1 LNFLLLL
8 EPFLGAAFLAFLL
21 LLTPFLGAA
30 FCASSLSLA
39 LFKAPR
45 VPLGGGAMSMSS
57 SFAVFEAAQVPLDGG
72 PLSMSSFVTEPEPA
86 LESENFTI
94 LPIDFWG
101 FDGGFLRSSVVVNI
115 VDTSNSSLRHDVVV
129 GAWDLRRAVVELGL
143 IARIVIVERPVRIK
157 LTLLALGGRTFGIR
171 RCWDGNILESESVK
185 NHTR

>member
-1 LNFLLLL
+1 VRCRPYRWVSESEFRQRAALHYRWQRPHHLFGYVARPSGLLRSCTFASVLVFLGARFLNFLLLL

-101 FDGGFLRSSVVVNI
+101 LRWGVS
-115 VDTSNSSLRHDVVV
+115 
-129 GAWDLRRAVVELGL
+129 
-143 IARIVIVERPVRIK
+143 
-157 LTLLALGGRTFGIR
+157 
-171 RCWDGNILESESVK
+171 
-185 NHTR
+185 